1 MCVNRKVTEITDLC
15 DLGPAQAACFSPR
28 QRLKACLPPRHSR
41 TTAVTPVLTS
51 ALALADAFSP
61 MAGRKKKVALLSLS
75 ARLNLLSPKRQQIIR
90 PALEH
95 PREFV
100 LLSVRA
106 TAQRLKTDPATMVRI
121 VRGMQ
126 FASYRQFQHYLHELS
141 ITYSTSLDSMQS
153 SAGRRFTT
161 PVQVRRCLEQD
172 VKNLNLLIRNL
183 DATQLAGLAR
193 RIYRARRIV
202 LLGGDLA
209 TNLVK
214 FLEHHLMILGL
225 PVSSATSPAE
235 VVHKMRFLGKKDM
248 VIAATYRRGLR
259 QTVEGMRQARA
270 NGAYCV
276 GLTNTLA
283 SPISQFAHECY
294 LTSVETTSFG
304 DSYVA
309 AMALLNVIVM
319 ACANYR
325 RSRTLA
331 VLKKVAQEER
341 HGFRWY
347 ES

>member
-1 MCVNRKVTEITDLC
+1 
-15 DLGPAQAACFSPR
+15 
-28 QRLKACLPPRHSR
+28 
-41 TTAVTPVLTS
+41 
-51 ALALADAFSP
+51 
-61 MAGRKKKVALLSLS
+61 MAGRKKKVPLLSLS

-106 TAQRLKTDPATMVRI
+106 AAQRLKTDPATMVRI

-126 FASYRQFQHYLHELS
+126 FGSYRQFQHYLHELS
-141 ITYSTSLDSMQS
+141 IAYSTSLDSMQTGN
-153 SAGRRFTT
+153 GRGFAI
-161 PVQVRRCLEQD
+161 PVQVRRSLDQD
-172 VKNLNLLIRNL
+172 VKNLNQLIRNF
-183 DATQLAGLAR
+183 DAKRVAALAR
-193 RIYRARRIV
+193 RIYGARRVV

-235 VVHKMRFLGKKDM
+235 VVHKMRFLGKKDV
-248 VIAATYRRGLR
+248 VIAVTYRRGLR
-259 QTVEGMRQARA
+259 QTVEGLRQAHA

-276 GLTNTLA
+276 GVTNTLV
-283 SPISQFAHECY
+283 SPISQFADECF
-294 LTSVETTSFG
+294 LTSVDTPSFG

-347 ES
+347 ET

>member
-1 MCVNRKVTEITDLC
+1 MICVSGKVTEITDRC
-15 DLGPAQAACFSPR
+15 DFGLLRGRLRPAIGKLLGF
-28 QRLKACLPPRHSR
+28 
-41 TTAVTPVLTS
+41 PVLTS
-51 ALALADAFSP
+51 TSTLADAFCL
-61 MAGRKKKVALLSLS
+61 MAGSKKKVPPLSLS
-75 ARLNLLSPKRQQIIR
+75 ARLNLLSAKRQEIVR

-100 LLSVRA
+100 LRSVRA
-106 TAQRLKTDPATMVRI
+106 TAQRLRTDPATMVRI

-126 FASYRQFQHYLHELS
+126 FDSYRQFQHYLHELS
-141 ITYSTSLDSMQS
+141 IAYSTSLDSMRTGS
-153 SAGRRFTT
+153 GRGLAI
-161 PVQVRRCLEQD
+161 PAQARRSLEQD
-172 VKNLNLLIRNL
+172 LKNLNQLIRNF
-183 DATQLAGLAR
+183 DGARIAALAR
-193 RIYRARRIV
+193 RIYAARKIV

-235 VVHKMRFLGKKDM
+235 AVHKMRFLGKKDL
-248 VIAATYRRGLR
+248 VIAVTYRRGLR
-259 QTVEGMRQARA
+259 QTVEGLRQARG

-276 GLTNTLA
+276 GVTNTPG
-283 SPISQFAHECY
+283 SPISQFAHECFF
-294 LTSVETTSFG
+294 TSIETPSFG

-319 ACANYR
+319 SCASYR

-347 ES
+347 ET